1 MVLYSSPMSNLETKW
16 KIKFYLEAR
25 KSPEEEKKTRK
36 IPIYMYVTFG
46 RGQRL
51 QFYTRELVYNDQID
65 DNYLIKVKNDRHYFR
80 PIKPSVNES
89 RSINGR
95 LEKIAQETVRLIEV
109 ADKSDPP
116 VNLSSEYLKS
126 ALKAWID
133 KDVKPSKDIKGMSIA
148 EAMDEYK
155 MYSSMRQ
162 APKTQASFKQV
173 RDNMEAFINSN
184 KYVPIYLADIDQSFI
199 EGFENF
205 LINKKV
211 KDKTIYERVNGKIV
225 STGVL
230 YKNLSNNTY
239 AKNLKVLRAFLNWVK
254 EKGWYENNVT
264 IRFKEN
270 EGAILFLT
278 IDELTTLQNAKFIN
292 LKHERLRDIFVFGV
306 FTGLRYGDLKALKK
320 NDFRDGRI
328 WFYEQKNKATIE
340 RNVKLMPKA
349 LAIVEK
355 YKNVT
360 GDMLLPAYSN
370 PNKLLKEVFTLAKIE
385 RLVTINHM
393 YAGGKTEESILPLSK
408 VAHSHMERKTFIT
421 TALTLNMPP
430 AIVRANTGHSKNSKA
445 FNRYYNIIDSVK
457 DDAMDA
463 TFGKL

>member
-1 MVLYSSPMSNLETKW
+1 MPNLETKW

-25 KSPEEEKKTRK
+25 KSSDEEKNSNRK
-36 IPIYMYVTFG
+36 VPIYMYVTFG
-46 RGQRL
+46 MGQRL
-51 QFYTRELVYNDQID
+51 QFYSRESVNADQFD
-65 DNYLIKVKNDRHYFR
+65 GNYLKRVKEDRHFFR
-80 PIKPSVNES
+80 PIKPGINES

-95 LEKIAQETVRLIEV
+95 LEKMAQETVRLIEL

-116 VNLSSEYLKS
+116 VVLSADYLRS
-126 ALKAWID
+126 ALKGWIR
-133 KDVKPSKDIKGMSIA
+133 KDIKPLRDNKGMGIL

-155 MYSSMRQ
+155 IYSAMRQ

-173 RDNMEAFINSN
+173 RDNIEAFINSKKN
-184 KYVPIYLADIDQSFI
+184 KITFLGDIDQTFI

-211 KDKTIYERVNGKIV
+211 KDKTITKRENGKII
-225 STGVL
+225 STEVL
-230 YKNLSNNTY
+230 YKNISNNTY
-239 AKNLKVLRAFLNWVK
+239 AKNLKVLRAFLNWCK
-254 EKGWYENNVT
+254 EKGWYGNNIT
-264 IRFKEN
+264 IKFKEN
-270 EGAILFLT
+270 DGAILFLT
-278 IDELTTLQNAKFIN
+278 IDELTTLQNAKFLN
-292 LKHERLRDIFVFGV
+292 SKHERLRDIFVFGV

-355 YKNVT
+355 YKLMT
-360 GDMLLPAYSN
+360 GDLLLPAYSN
-370 PNKLLKEVFTLAKIE
+370 PNKLLKEVFALAKIE

-393 YAGGKTEESILPLSK
+393 YAGGKTEEMILPLSK

-430 AIVRANTGHSKNSKA
+430 AVVRANTGHSKNSKA

>member
-1 MVLYSSPMSNLETKW
+1 MSNLETKW

-25 KSPEEEKKTRK
+25 KNSGEEKHTDRK

-51 QFYTRELVYNDQID
+51 QFYTRESVYVDQID
-65 DNYLIKVKNDRHYFR
+65 EHYLKRVKEDRHYFR
-80 PIKPSVNES
+80 PIKPSVNDS

-95 LEKIAQETVRLIEV
+95 FEKIAQETVRLIEV

-116 VNLSSEYLKS
+116 VDLSAEYLKS

-133 KDVKPSKDIKGMSIA
+133 KDIKPSRDSKGMSIA

-155 MYSSMRQ
+155 IYSAMRQ

-173 RDNMEAFINSN
+173 RDNIEAYIKTN
-184 KYVPIYLADIDQSFI
+184 KYAAIYLADIDQSFI

-211 KDKTIYERVNGKIV
+211 KDKTISERVNGKIV
-225 STGVL
+225 STEVI

-292 LKHERLRDIFVFGV
+292 TKHERLRDIFVFGV

-355 YKNVT
+355 YKNMP
-360 GDMLLPAYSN
+360 GDLLLPAYSN

-385 RLVTINHM
+385 RLVTIVHM
-393 YAGGKTEESILPLSK
+393 YAGGKTEEIILPLSK

-430 AIVRANTGHSKNSKA
+430 AVVRANTGHSKNSKA